1 MRPPG
6 DPGVSVKAASRSGG
20 DGDPFSVKAGSC
32 LSLPRPRNSLCSSFG
47 LCLPGGPR
55 QTLISQMHSHDD
67 PGFALRASRQV
78 SSCSSLHRPPEAAN
92 CKSPAFSPE
101 LGSVRRA
108 QRPPAPQQLL
118 QSGGGQEDGRYRELS
133 GKVVVTP
140 LRGGACKLGPSSEER
155 WAGVRKG
162 M

>member
-6 DPGVSVKAASRSGG
+6 DPGVSVKEPSRYEG
-20 DGDPFSVKAGSC
+20 DGDPFSGKAVPASP
-32 LSLPRPRNSLCSSFG
+32 LPRPRNSLCSNSG

-67 PGFALRASRQV
+67 PGFVLRASRPV
-78 SSCSSLHRPPEAAN
+78 SCCSSLHRPPEAAN
-92 CKSPAFSPE
+92 CKTPAFSPE
-101 LGSVRRA
+101 LESVRRA

-118 QSGGGQEDGRYRELS
+118 QSGRGREDRRCREPS
-133 GKVVVTP
+133 WTVVVTP
-140 LRGGACKLGPSSEER
+140 LRGGACKLGPSSAER
-155 WAGVRKG
+155 WAGVQKG